1 MQSGVFCTGFSE
13 KRGDFMNRKNWYAAG
28 GGLLTGACNGL
39 FGGGGGMIAVPYLER
54 VAGYPTASAHA
65 TAIAVVLPA
74 TLVSAAVYL
83 FFGLVPFFVFLP
95 VSLGVLLGG
104 FLGAK
109 LLGKLE
115 PKYIAIAFSVFML
128 AAGVRMLL

>member
-1 MQSGVFCTGFSE
+1 M
-13 KRGDFMNRKNWYAAG
+13 DRKNRYAVG
-28 GGLLTGACNGL
+28 GGLLTGAANGL
-39 FGGGGGMIAVPYLER
+39 FGGGGGMIAVPYLEK
-54 VAGYPTASAHA
+54 VAKYPTASAHA

-95 VSLGVLLGG
+95 VSVGVFVGG

-109 LLGKLE
+109 LLGKTD
-115 PKYIAIAFSVFML
+115 PKITAVVFSVLML
-128 AAGVRMLL
+128 VAGVRMLL